1 MNIINQINEGK
12 TSVGIE
18 FGSTRIKAVLIGNDY
33 QVIGSG
39 MFPIDVKKGKYNEEM
54 LARFNE
60 LTSKTAFDQDLIDV
74 LPEIVPAGK
83 TAGTLT

>member
-1 MNIINQINEGK
+1 
-12 TSVGIE
+12 
-18 FGSTRIKAVLIGNDY
+18 
-33 QVIGSG
+33 